1 LNEKSVNTLFNLE
14 ETNTMRTYT
23 SDEFAREIAG
33 VANAMNKMLTREFR
47 PYDYARNGGS
57 VAPAHGK
64 NEEVSYRLPVDAWA
78 DEDAWYVAA
87 YVPGVLPENV
97 EITFES
103 DELRIKG
110 EFPKTVEGAEYAKR
124 ELFRGGFE
132 RRITF
137 NAPVNADAIE
147 ATYENGV
154 LNLRVPKAEAAKPKQ
169 IKVMPRTTVA
179 IESAPA
185 AEVHVTE
192 SA

>member
-1 LNEKSVNTLFNLE
+1 
-14 ETNTMRTYT
+14 MRTYT
-23 SDEFAREIAG
+23 NDEFAREIAG
-33 VANAMNKMLTREFR
+33 VANAMNKMFAREFR
-47 PYDYARNGGS
+47 PYDYAQSGGS
-57 VAPAHGK
+57 LAPETRK
-64 NEEVSYRLPVDAWA
+64 NDTVSYRLPVDAWA
-78 DEDAWYVAA
+78 DENAWHVVA

-110 EFPKTVEGAEYAKR
+110 EFPKAAEEVEFAKR

-154 LNLRVPKAEAAKPKQ
+154 LSLRVPKAEVVKPKQ
-169 IKVMPRTTVA
+169 IKVMPRTAVVG
-179 IESAPA
+179 ESTPAP
-185 AEVHVTE
+185 EVHATE
-192 SA
+192 TA

>member
-1 LNEKSVNTLFNLE
+1 
-14 ETNTMRTYT
+14 MRTYT
-23 SDEFAREIAG
+23 NDEFAREIAG
-33 VANAMNKMLTREFR
+33 VANAMNKMFAREFR

-57 VAPAHGK
+57 FAPENGSPEKGKSDAVA
-64 NEEVSYRLPVDAWA
+64 YRLPVDAWA
-78 DEDAWYVAA
+78 DENAWYVAA

-97 EITFES
+97 EITFEA

-110 EFPKTVEGAEYAKR
+110 EFPKMGEGVEFAKR

-137 NAPVNADAIE
+137 NAPIDADAIE

-154 LNLRVPKAEAAKPKQ
+154 LSLRVPKAKVAKPKQ
-169 IKVMPRTTVA
+169 IKVTPRTAGVTERVSN
-179 IESAPA
+179 ESTPAP
-185 AEVHVTE
+185 EVHVTE